1 MYSHRRPGGLSPF
14 RPVLV
19 LLLPFRATEG
29 DLLLASGLEL
39 PLASGCSSAA
49 AAVAALGDFEL
60 IDLMNGKFL
69 NMLLYRNS
77 GLLGGFGVVLSD
89 RPGGAVG
96 VAGVMAKVAACVRTG
111 ELGREGEKLK
121 AFEAM
126 EGVVGWDWDMEP

>member
-1 MYSHRRPGGLSPF
+1 
-14 RPVLV
+14 VLV
-19 LLLPFRATEG
+19 LRLPFRATEG
-29 DLLLASGLEL
+29 DLLLASGLVL

-49 AAVAALGDFEL
+49 LGDFEL
-60 IDLMNGKFL
+60 IDRMNGKFL

-96 VAGVMAKVAACVRTG
+96 VAGVMANVAACVRTG

>member
-1 MYSHRRPGGLSPF
+1 VYSHCRPGGLSPF

-19 LLLPFRATEG
+19 LRLPLRATEG
-29 DLLLASGLEL
+29 DLLLASGLVL

-49 AAVAALGDFEL
+49 LGDFEL
-60 IDLMNGKFL
+60 IDRMNGKFL

-77 GLLGGFGVVLSD
+77 GLLGGFGVMLSD